1 MGDQGVRGKD
11 SGVFLAR
18 LPDVIKTDI
27 SVNRM
32 WPFKVGFLTVLFF
45 IFYRWESVSCRE
57 KKWSGCRGWLFPIKT
72 SSPLPAHLILFISS
86 SSFIPDFSGAWY
98 LQHQPF
104 LACPQSCPHSRL
116 SFSFSSF
123 FSFFFFPPSFLM
135 SSHLLSSFQTGSF
148 QTSVCWC
155 CSSLVFWGVLWRHRD
170 NHMFS
175 APCWTRSSEFL

>member
-45 IFYRWESVSCRE
+45 IFYRWGSVSCRE

-123 FSFFFFPPSFLM
+123 FSFFFF
-135 SSHLLSSFQTGSF
+135 SSFFSYVIPFTLQLPNWKLPNICLLMLFFSCFLGGSVKA
-148 QTSVCWC
+148 Q
-155 CSSLVFWGVLWRHRD
+155 R
-170 NHMFS
+170 
-175 APCWTRSSEFL
+175 